1 MDHSFGSLTGWL
13 TIDPDYPDA
22 FPLASFTFRFVFSLT
37 FCHFLR
43 PIMVLLAG
51 SSTGWLPISQERLKE
66 LVDAQEAVHS
76 VISDYLAKKGKS
88 LEESIHALPGLVPF
102 RPNPDRKPLAD
113 YQFVNVSMQTLILF
127 IRPNM
132 HVAPSQGFMTPSC
145 PSTHH
150 ALPLMEACTHHRVQ
164 EHSMPNGDHR
174 RSQSTASDRSES
186 GNNPEALSFTPGGGL
201 IVRGVR
207 TPQEFMAS
215 LRAIQARS
223 GVRITVPPRRI
234 IFGNLPN
241 ATTISDVLCLVYGGA
256 VERAWSVV
264 DGEVIVQ
271 FCDDGACR
279 RYYDANSTGIIV
291 FGDHVIALERPDD
304 TDQLTA
310 AQRERINEGITR
322 VIRITGITND
332 SFGRLCDLTK
342 GYEID
347 HIHLVECDKVR
358 QTPFFF

>member
-1 MDHSFGSLTGWL
+1 
-13 TIDPDYPDA
+13 
-22 FPLASFTFRFVFSLT
+22 
-37 FCHFLR
+37 
-43 PIMVLLAG
+43 
-51 SSTGWLPISQERLKE
+51 
-66 LVDAQEAVHS
+66 
-76 VISDYLAKKGKS
+76 
-88 LEESIHALPGLVPF
+88 
-102 RPNPDRKPLAD
+102 
-113 YQFVNVSMQTLILF
+113 
-127 IRPNM
+127 
-132 HVAPSQGFMTPSC
+132 
-145 PSTHH
+145 
-150 ALPLMEACTHHRVQ
+150 
-164 EHSMPNGDHR
+164 MPNGDHR
-174 RSQSTASDRSES
+174 RSHSTSDRSEY
-186 GNNPEALSFTPGGGL
+186 GHNPEALGFTPGGGL

-256 VERAWSVV
+256 VERVWSVV

-279 RYYDANSTGIIV
+279 RYYEANSNGITV
-291 FGDHVIALERPDD
+291 FGDHVIAIERPED

-310 AQRERINEGITR
+310 AQRERINQGMTR
-322 VIRITGITND
+322 VIRITGISND
-332 SFGRLCDLTK
+332 SFSRLCDLTK

-358 QTPFFF
+358 QTPFSSEMKVTDESLKPGMIYVFFRNLAHAWDFKVGIEEDTASWGDCVVDYLPDP

>member
-1 MDHSFGSLTGWL
+1 
-13 TIDPDYPDA
+13 
-22 FPLASFTFRFVFSLT
+22 
-37 FCHFLR
+37 
-43 PIMVLLAG
+43 MVLLAG

-76 VISDYLAKKGKS
+76 VISDYLPKKGKS

-113 YQFVNVSMQTLILF
+113 YQFVN
-127 IRPNM
+127 
-132 HVAPSQGFMTPSC
+132 
-145 PSTHH
+145 
-150 ALPLMEACTHHRVQ
+150 

-174 RSQSTASDRSES
+174 RSQSSSSDRSES
-186 GNNPEALSFTPGGGL
+186 GINPEALAFAPGGGL

-241 ATTISDVLCLVYGGA
+241 ATTITDVLCLVYGGA

-271 FCDDGACR
+271 FCDDVACR
-279 RYYDANSTGIIV
+279 RYYEANSNGITV
-291 FGDHVIALERPDD
+291 FGDHVIVIERPDD

-310 AQRERINEGITR
+310 AQRERIHQGITR
-322 VIRITGITND
+322 VIRITGIAND
-332 SFGRLCDLTK
+332 SFSRLCDLAK

-347 HIHLVECDKVR
+347 HIHLVECDKPGMIYV
-358 QTPFFF
+358 FFRNLAHAWDFKAGIEEDTASWGDCVVDYLPDPCRVATGFHANAIRTRFSAAAVVADDV